1 MQITG
6 AEKIGPNSVKFA
18 DFSRITTQHIQTV
31 RSRPHL
37 ADLPFFVVVENNN
50 NQYVAEEFSCAGYN
64 IRHCRVLASRIAVR
78 GTEAWRFGVVTTETT
93 KHAMVRNL
101 MHTCEAKQLAISSE
115 FLSTTGNA
123 NSALTAL
130 NEQLKQF
137 AFVSREVRQTEFQQ
151 GAEEKTRVHGKAAGK
166 TDDLAFA
173 LLQALLY
180 ASIAAATPFYMRA
193 FGMQALQL
201 NHRSD
206 TVIQQMC
213 SDPVYNLVDPGK
225 PAKPSSAPTTRRI

>member
-1 MQITG
+1 
-6 AEKIGPNSVKFA
+6 
-18 DFSRITTQHIQTV
+18 V
-31 RSRPHL
+31 RSTPHL

-50 NQYVAEEFSCAGYN
+50 NQYVAEEFSCAGYK
-64 IRHCRVLASRIAVR
+64 IRHCRVLASRTASKGAEV
-78 GTEAWRFGVVTTETT
+78 WRFGVVTTETT

-101 MHTCEAKQLAISSE
+101 MHMCEAAQLSMSTH
-115 FLSTTGNA
+115 FLSTT
-123 NSALTAL
+123 STTETVLTAL

-137 AFVSREVRQTEFQQ
+137 AFVARDVKQTEFQY

-173 LLQALLY
+173 LLQGLLY
-180 ASIAAATPFYMRA
+180 SCIVAATPFYMRA

-206 TVIQQMC
+206 IVIQQM
-213 SDPVYNLVDPGK
+213 SADPIYSLVDPAKSVK
-225 PAKPSSAPTTRRI
+225 PNSEPTTRRI